1 MGRQSKA
8 LVDKDG
14 VHDTMNMPEDLGAPV
29 FQELDPDWT
38 GTPSLTQIVYA
49 QSRCVMHSDAR

>member
-1 MGRQSKA
+1 MHHARSKA

-29 FQELDPDWT
+29 FQELDPDWI
-38 GTPSLTQIVYA
+38 GTPRLNPDCLCTKSLRHA
-49 QSRCVMHSDAR
+49 